1 VEAKSLDAWLS
12 DLEQLHPSAI
22 DLGLDR
28 CGEVARRLALLT
40 PSATTITVAGT
51 NGKGSTVAV
60 MEALLCEQGVPCGA
74 FTSPHLIDYNER
86 IRVNGVVVE
95 DEIIVR
101 AFEAIDAVR
110 GDISLTYFEF
120 GALAALWV
128 FRECGVAYQLL
139 EVGLGGRLDAVNII
153 DADVAVVTAIG
164 LDHQEWLGSD
174 IETIAVEKC
183 GIARFGKPCIVADE
197 CAPATVLETLDRMG
211 AYAVKAST
219 EYRFSDQSFSW
230 RDSHSFFWDVPNGLI
245 PLNAA
250 AAVAALLTTGL
261 DIDEQ
266 KFSRVPS
273 YLTLRGRREQTSWG
287 GVSVVLDVA
296 HNPDAASQL
305 RVFLGTLPKV
315 EKTIAIFAVMSDKDC
330 HDMLLAL
337 EDDIDFWCLP
347 HGIGGERGQDPEKLS
362 GFLGDRRS
370 RVFETFD
377 ESLDY
382 SLDQLNGRGRLL
394 IFGSF
399 FTVAKGMAALK
410 ERGHSAEG
418 EADV

>member
-1 VEAKSLDAWLS
+1 MEAKSLDAWLS

-28 CGEVARRLALLT
+28 CSKVARRLALLT

-74 FTSPHLIDYNER
+74 FTSPHLFDYNER

-128 FRECGVAYQLL
+128 FRECGVVYQLL

-211 AYAVKAST
+211 AHVVKAST

-230 RDSHSFFWDVPNGLI
+230 RHSHSFFWDVPSGLI

-250 AAVAALLTTGL
+250 AAVAALLTAGL

-266 KFSRVPS
+266 NFSRVPS
-273 YLTLRGRREQTSWG
+273 YLALRGRREQTSWG

-296 HNPDAASQL
+296 HNPDAALQL
-305 RVFLGTLPKV
+305 RVFLGTLPKA
-315 EKTIAIFAVMSDKDC
+315 EKTIAIFAVMSDKDWR
-330 HDMLLAL
+330 DMISVLKN
-337 EDDIDFWCLP
+337 DVDFWCLP
-347 HGIGGERGQDPEKLS
+347 KGVGGERGQAPEKLAEY
-362 GFLGDRRS
+362 LGDSS

-377 ESLDY
+377 DSLEFALGH
-382 SLDQLNGRGRLL
+382 LDNVGRLL

-399 FTVAKGMAALK
+399 FTVAEGIKALNAQAPSTW
-410 ERGHSAEG
+410 RGD
-418 EADV
+418 DV